1 MKKIVMFILLLT
13 LVFTLSGCGL
23 FGDDD
28 KDKSDDQNLV
38 PAVDSCKG
46 EGDYIV
52 VDGVCLLISDFLS
65 DNIIINGEETIVQ
78 YSNSVELMT
87 DFVADLTD
95 SKGLAVV
102 SRDVFDNTLN
112 TGEATEYDLIN
123 LAATA
128 NPDEATANLIVKL
141 TEDGFF
147 EEVSFS
153 DSTGLDV
160 QILANPLVLEIY
172 GAYTII
178 VFEVDLG
185 YENQSVDF
193 SQKVY
198 DSLWAGGIYIIH
210 NDSGKLFA
218 TKEVTFTE
226 NTYTYTEDHSRYVNL
241 TVTLNEPV
249 IETQYIPQFDEFG
262 TPIYDTEGNHVHNEI
277 LVPLLDSDG
286 NPIVFTE
293 GPILT
298 EFQELPLVEY
308 FIKQEVDGDGNL
320 MFDPDGKPIFVQE
333 VDEAGNPL
341 FDEDGEPVFVFIEQ
355 PVLDEDGNQIIEIME
370 IPLYDEDG
378 NIRYQE
384 QFDVELFIE
393 DIVEVTIT
401 EHYANVIDN
410 PLSNIAQKFVDKI
423 ISEYYNWNYYR
434 VNNYMITSHGFSASD
449 ENIFYMEMKVDETDS
464 AKHENFVMKLS
475 FDSETNEIILE
486 EYINATKAGF
496 TECEIIIDPRNNNII
511 CDSWN
516 GNIKVY
522 SETLGLKTIP
532 DSENLMPVTFPNG
545 ELYFY
550 DSMETYVEELGYFT
564 TMLYNINSDG
574 TLESH
579 YIELGEK
586 AQVCIGECDNYI
598 DIDYYDE
605 DGNEYGDYGYI
616 SLHLVTGD
624 ELISKADLQI
634 LEITDVNSTRPI
646 CTDESWGC
654 WGSTVIEILDEA
666 ANSVATFDQYFSYF
680 GDDQVPFGITYQ
692 LDAQTEYDYE
702 LQWSTEDEL
711 CDNEIGCTSQVYL
724 IDNSIN
730 EYGLWMYENI
740 IVSKGEKMIQYV
752 TLDET
757 NLGVYDYT
765 KEVAGEVCEYDTC
778 DEYIDIMIYDEE
790 GNLLSNYQNYIEI
803 QKDEIIP
810 LYIEYHMTSNTT
822 IEERTGVCTT
832 STGCWEYYNTPE
844 SYYYYIYYE
853 QGDTVYETI
862 EFAASDKTV
871 VTEETLTSE
880 TCTDING
887 CYGQES
893 EYKLVNDDG
902 DVLYTFNS
910 DYTHVEYGYKMPY
923 SVTININDVTVDYKK
938 VSTTDVAVCEEETC
952 RQQVEFVIGLEPYD
966 YDQIGYGYM
975 TFLEGEFLV
984 SRVRLFDDDTY
995 AVQDNMICTYD
1006 EGCNMWTENFVIKD
1020 IDGNEY
1026 DTDNEYWY
1034 SYVQVFFE
1042 KGDVIPSDNEFTVT
1056 FEMTNIEYLK
1066 NRIFVYDFIWRLND
1080 VIILDDNLFLIERDM
1095 WAQGEDNF
1103 ILSYN
1108 EVTGRYSAK
1117 YTNISAVT
1125 EITKTE
1131 NGYIAINDDETAI
1144 FSFVYDTVKSDE
1156 NYYYFTVANLTEGL
1170 QINGVNELIVDYD
1183 GSIFFKGV
1191 DNFIQD
1197 ITGSIS
1203 QDGVVTI
1210 DTEYVERKI
1219 IRVSPVN

>member
-1 MKKIVMFILLLT
+1 MKKILMFVLLT
-13 LVFTLSGCGL
+13 TLLFTLSGCGL

-28 KDKSDDQNLV
+28 DKDKIDDYNLV
-38 PAVDSCKG
+38 PAVDGCKG

-52 VDGVCLLISDFLS
+52 VDGVCLLISDVLS
-65 DNIIINGEETIVQ
+65 GDIRIDGEETVVQ

-102 SRDVFDNTLN
+102 SRSVFDATLN
-112 TGEATEYDLIN
+112 TGGATEYDLIN

-128 NPDEATANLIVKL
+128 NPDETTANLIVKL
-141 TEDGFF
+141 TEEGFF

-160 QILANPLVLEIY
+160 EIMANPLVLEIY
-172 GAYTII
+172 GAYTIVI
-178 VFEVDLG
+178 FEVDLG
-185 YENQSVDF
+185 YDNQSTDF

-198 DSLWAGGIYIIH
+198 DSLYSGGIYIIH
-210 NDSGKLFA
+210 NESGKLFA

-226 NTYTYTEDHSRYVNL
+226 NTYTYTEDHSRYVYL

-249 IETQYIPQFDEFG
+249 IETQYIQQFDEFNN
-262 TPIYDTEGNHVHNEI
+262 PIYDTDGQEVYDEI

-298 EFQELPLVEY
+298 EFLELPLVEY
-308 FIKQEVDGDGNL
+308 FIEQEVDGDGNL
-320 MFDPDGKPIFVQE
+320 LFDEEGNPIFVQE
-333 VDEAGNPL
+333 LDEEGNPL
-341 FDEDGEPVFVFIEQ
+341 FDEDGNPVFVFTEQ
-355 PVLDEDGNQIIEIME
+355 PILDENGDQIIEIME

-384 QFDVELFIE
+384 QFDVELYIE
-393 DIVEVTIT
+393 DIVEITYT

-423 ISEYYNWNYYR
+423 ISEYYSWDYYR

-449 ENIFYMEMKVDETDS
+449 ENIFYMEMKVDENDA
-464 AKHENFVMKLS
+464 AKQENFVMRLS
-475 FDSETNEIILE
+475 YDSETDEIILE

-496 TECEIIIDPRNNNII
+496 TDCEIIIDPRNNNII
-511 CDSWN
+511 CDSWD

-522 SETLGLKTIP
+522 SDTEGLKTIP
-532 DSENLMPVTFPNG
+532 DSEFLNPVTFPNG

-564 TMLYNINSDG
+564 TTLYNINSDG

-579 YIELGEK
+579 FIELGEK

-598 DIDYYDE
+598 DVDYYDE
-605 DGNEYGDYGYI
+605 NGNEYGDYGYI

-624 ELISKADLQI
+624 ELILSADLQI
-634 LEITDVNSTRPI
+634 LEMTDMNSTRPE
-646 CTDESWGC
+646 CTDVNGC
-654 WGSTVIEILDEA
+654 WGSTMIEILDEA
-666 ANSVATFDQYFSYF
+666 ANSIATFDQYFNYF
-680 GDDQVPFGITYQ
+680 GDEQVPFGITYQ

-702 LQWSTEDEL
+702 LQWSQDDEV
-711 CDNEIGCTSQVYL
+711 CDNDIGCTSQTYL
-724 IDNSIN
+724 VDNSIN

-740 IVSKGEKMIQYV
+740 IVSKDEKMVQYI
-752 TLDET
+752 TLAET
-757 NLGVYDYT
+757 NLGVYNYT

-778 DEYIDIMIYDEE
+778 DEYIDIMIYDAD
-790 GNLLSNYQNYIEI
+790 GNLLSNYQNQVEVL
-803 QKDEIIP
+803 KDEIIP
-810 LYIEYHMTSNTT
+810 LYIEYHMSSNSTVT
-822 IEERTGVCTT
+822 ERTGVCTT
-832 STGCWEYYNTPE
+832 STGCWEYYTTPE
-844 SYYYYIYYE
+844 GYYYYINYE

-862 EFAASDKTV
+862 EFVASDKTV

-880 TCTDING
+880 TCTEVNG

-893 EYKLVNDDG
+893 EYIIVNDNL
-902 DVLYTFNS
+902 DVLYTFSN
-910 DYTHVEYGYKMPY
+910 DYTHVEYGYRMPY
-923 SVTININDVTVDYKK
+923 TVTINIDDVTVDYKK
-938 VSTTDVAVCEEETC
+938 VSTELVAVCEEETC
-952 RQQVEFVIGLEPYD
+952 RKQVEFGIGPEPYD
-966 YDQIGYGYM
+966 FESIGWGYV
-975 TFLEGEFLV
+975 TFLQGDELV
-984 SRVRLFDDDTY
+984 YRIRLADNDTY
-995 AVQDNMICTYD
+995 AVENNMICNFE
-1006 EGCNMWTENFVIKD
+1006 EGCNLWTENFIVKD
-1020 IDGNEY
+1020 AEGNVF

-1034 SYVQVFFE
+1034 TSVQVFFE
-1042 KGDVIPSDNEFTVT
+1042 KGEVIPSDQNFTVT
-1056 FEMTNIEYLK
+1056 FEMTNIEYQK
-1066 NRIFVYDFIWRLND
+1066 DRIFVYDFIWRLND
-1080 VIILDDNLFLIERDM
+1080 IIILDENLFLIERDA

-1103 ILSYN
+1103 VLTYN
-1108 EVTGRYSAK
+1108 DVTGRYSAK

-1125 EITKTE
+1125 EITKTA

-1144 FSFVYDTVKSDE
+1144 FSFSYDETKSDE
-1156 NYYYFTVANLTEGL
+1156 NYYYFDVANLTEGL
-1170 QINGVNELIVDYD
+1170 QINGVNDLIVDYD
-1183 GSIFFKGV
+1183 GSIYFKGV

-1197 ITGSIS
+1197 ITGTIS

-1210 DTEYVERKI
+1210 DTEYVEREI
-1219 IRVSPVN
+1219 IRVSPIN